1 MCTIEEASLV
11 SHLFETILVLQDS
24 PEDKVPDNLIFT
36 INSLNDIN
44 KIPKGTKIEIE
55 VDTGMHR
62 NGILI
67 EELDLALK
75 LIIESDLILNGVFTH
90 FSNAYLNDKSLTIQ
104 KQAFDDIRNTI
115 KSDNRFSDKIRFHCC
130 ASSSLFRISLTST

>member
-11 SHLFETILVLQDS
+11 SHLFETILVLQDL
-24 PEDKVPDNLIFT
+24 PKYKVPDNVIIT

-62 NGILI
+62 NGVLN

-75 LIIESDLILNGVFTH
+75 LIIKSDLILNGVYT
-90 FSNAYLNDKSLTIQ
+90 FSNAYLNDKSLSVQ
-104 KQAFDDIRNTI
+104 KQVFDEIRNTI
-115 KSDNRFSDKIRFHCC
+115 KSDNRFSENID
-130 ASSSLFRISLTST
+130 SLLCFIIII